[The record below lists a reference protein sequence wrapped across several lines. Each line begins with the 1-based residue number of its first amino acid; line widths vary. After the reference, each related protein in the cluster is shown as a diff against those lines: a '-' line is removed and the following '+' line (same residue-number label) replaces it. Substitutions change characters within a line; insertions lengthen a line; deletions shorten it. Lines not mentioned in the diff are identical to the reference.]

1 MIVIS
6 RHSLA
11 ATFLRKLKAKEL
23 TTNDL
28 LKLLGEVFNLH
39 FSIATLLCKLKIEK
53 LKIKDLTISVL

>member
-28 LKLLGEVFNLH
+28 IKLLGRSLIFIFQLPPCYA
-39 FSIATLLCKLKIEK
+39 S
-53 LKIKDLTISVL
+53 